1 MVKLI
6 LDWERLGAGTGMV
19 NNIVDDD
26 DNDETEPPKYEF
38 IDRDDQKSFLREH
51 PPHVL
56 YLWHLQH
63 KNMVSLEE

>member
-19 NNIVDDD
+19 NNIVDND
-26 DNDETEPPKYEF
+26 DNDETEPPKYKF

-56 YLWHLQH
+56 YLWHLSH
-63 KNMVSLEE
+63 